1 MQAPDNLTKWDVEND
16 YNRDNRE
23 GPTNDMKNLKY
34 VIH

>member
-1 MQAPDNLTKWDVEND
+1 VEND